1 MLLPFL
7 YWTCREGLISFINIK
22 HCFVYALWQKCPDG
36 VVWMLKAWEA
46 FNVLWCSVKV
56 VWIEHLVSNLGINQF
71 LQVFGPALG
80 LCLVPVLHS
89 LSYFPVSRA
98 SRASRG
104 WFIAWC
110 NSFYSLCWSSAITLA
125 SVGLKWQQ
133 WFKMPLKGFL
143 FVLRVVEKGVAIQ
156 RFRKGAAWYVCSVTL
171 LGSFCLYKTSLP
183 TVGTWCG
190 CIHARP
196 PCQEERM
203 LSQCSALT
211 DSTASPALNVRKSP
225 AELKSEKGKCELLSR
240 CMTDAIQQMQVP
252 IVKKSPAPVF
262 QIMSHCWASWGRAG
276 SYAFYFNNSFCLR
289 KCWKKS

>member
-46 FNVLWCSVKV
+46 FNVLWRSVKV

-143 FVLRVVEKGVAIQ
+143 FVLRMVEKGVAIQ

-196 PCQEERM
+196 PCQ
-203 LSQCSALT
+203 CYPSAQHWQIPLPVLLWMWEKVLQ
-211 DSTASPALNVRKSP
+211 SWRVRRGNASCCHVVWLMPYNRC
-225 AELKSEKGKCELLSR
+225 KC
-240 CMTDAIQQMQVP
+240 P
-252 IVKKSPAPVF
+252 
-262 QIMSHCWASWGRAG
+262 
-276 SYAFYFNNSFCLR
+276 
-289 KCWKKS
+289 